1 MWKSRIKKGITLLEA
16 VVALSVFSI
25 IMACAFSIQNANIR
39 QRAFD
44 KALKQYM
51 ECVEAAANTIINK
64 NSYSTLKG
72 LESASQW
79 YVYEENLDFE
89 NLTGCNVISLMRT
102 SEPADNA
109 YMKIT
114 VSGNEILTIIFEIR
128 FKVNGKV
135 EVIQHEVYKGSYN

>member
-1 MWKSRIKKGITLLEA
+1 MWKLRIKKGITLLEA

-51 ECVEAAANTIINK
+51 ECVEAASNTTINK

-79 YVYEENLDFE
+79 YVYEENLNFE

>member
-1 MWKSRIKKGITLLEA
+1 MWKLRIKKGITLLEA

-25 IMACAFSIQNANIR
+25 IMAFIQNANIR

-51 ECVEAAANTIINK
+51 ECVEAASNTTINK

-79 YVYEENLDFE
+79 YVYEENLNFE